1 MKKLLGILVLGL
13 LWCNV
18 GFAGGR
24 EEASKALSRKLI
36 HGLEAFILA
45 GCFIVIAFLFAKLI
59 KALFKVNIESK
70 YYYIIVM
77 AVGVVSTNY
86 FFR

>member
-1 MKKLLGILVLGL
+1 MKKVIVAVMVMLF
-13 LWCNV
+13 WCNV

-24 EEASKALSRKLI
+24 EEASKALSRRLI

-77 AVGVVSTNY
+77 GVGVVSTNY
-86 FFR
+86 FFK